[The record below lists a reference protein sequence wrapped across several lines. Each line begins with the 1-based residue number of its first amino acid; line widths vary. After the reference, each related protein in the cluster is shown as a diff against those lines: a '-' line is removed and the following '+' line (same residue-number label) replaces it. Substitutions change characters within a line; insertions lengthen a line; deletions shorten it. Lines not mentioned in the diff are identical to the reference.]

1 MLKLAEHIPN
11 NVGHKLY
18 MANLFSTCDLLDLL
32 DNRLKRAEK
41 VMKSK
46 KELEREGRGSMDYRV
61 DINTN
66 TTLTRW
72 IDNGMVQA

>member
-1 MLKLAEHIPN
+1 M
-11 NVGHKLY
+11 V
-18 MANLFSTCDLLDLL
+18 NLFSTCDLLDLL
-32 DNRLKRAEK
+32 DNRLKGAEK
-41 VMKSK
+41 VMKST

-66 TTLTRW
+66 TTLTLQ